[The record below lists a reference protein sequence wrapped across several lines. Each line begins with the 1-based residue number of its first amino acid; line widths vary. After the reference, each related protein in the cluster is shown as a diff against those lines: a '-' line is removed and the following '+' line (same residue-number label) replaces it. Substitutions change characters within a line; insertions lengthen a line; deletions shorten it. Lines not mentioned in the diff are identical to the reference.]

1 MNLLSGKERVPVK
14 IMAVFNQKGG
24 VGKTSL
30 AFHLG
35 WYLSEI
41 GRRTLL
47 VDLDPQG
54 NLSSLFGGQGCTA
67 AHLFTR
73 TGPGALE
80 AAEVTRN
87 TPTSTGMR
95 TFSLI
100 TSDESLQP
108 LEATTNG
115 LAGLTRLRKALRSA
129 EGRWDS
135 VVIDCPPSLGGFSAN
150 AIVAADEVIVP
161 CTLRQFSIHGLE
173 HVVEVIQSTRDEGLN
188 PDVRIL
194 AIVLNQFKT
203 DSKRK
208 TIFERDIWT
217 DVESRYGKQILP
229 SSIPASIKIE
239 EALYAKLP
247 IWEYAYIAKDESAR
261 SAGLTYRQVVS
272 DLVTRMNA
280 KVEGEAA

>member
-1 MNLLSGKERVPVK
+1 MRIIS
-14 IMAVFNQKGG
+14 IFNQKGG

-41 GRRTLL
+41 GHRTLL

-54 NLSSLFGGQGCTA
+54 NLSSLFGVQGCSA
-67 AHLFTR
+67 ANLFTR
-73 TGPGALE
+73 TGPDALQPV
-80 AAEVTRN
+80 EVTRN

-100 TSDESLQP
+100 TADESLQP

-115 LAGLTRLRKALRSA
+115 LAGLTKLRKALRSS
-129 EGRWDS
+129 EGKWDS

-173 HVVEVIQSTRDEGLN
+173 HVCEVIQSTRDEGLN

-194 AIVLNQFKT
+194 AIVLNQFKS

-208 TIFERDIWT
+208 TVFERDIWA
-217 DVESRYGKQILP
+217 DVEARYGKQILP
-229 SSIPASIKIE
+229 SSVPASIKIE

-247 IWEYAYIAKDESAR
+247 VWEYAYIAKDESAR
-261 SAGLTYRQVVS
+261 SAGSTYRGVVS
-272 DLVTRMNA
+272 DLVARMKT

>member
-1 MNLLSGKERVPVK
+1 LRIIS
-14 IMAVFNQKGG
+14 IFNQKGG

-41 GRRTLL
+41 GHRTLL
-47 VDLDPQG
+47 IDLDPQG
-54 NLSSLFGGQGCTA
+54 NLSSLFGGQGCSA
-67 AHLFTR
+67 ANLFTK
-73 TGPGALE
+73 TGPEALQTVE
-80 AAEVTRN
+80 ITRN
-87 TPTSTGMR
+87 TPTSTGTR
-95 TFSLI
+95 NFSLI
-100 TSDESLQP
+100 TADESLQP

-173 HVVEVIQSTRDEGLN
+173 HVCEVIQATREEGLN

-208 TIFERDIWT
+208 TVFERDIWA
-217 DVESRYGKQILP
+217 DVEGRYGKQLLP
-229 SSIPASIKIE
+229 SSVPASIKIE

-247 IWEYAYIAKDESAR
+247 VWEYAYIAKDESAR
-261 SAGLTYRQVVS
+261 SAGLTYREVVS
-272 DLVTRMNA
+272 DLVARMTS

>member
-1 MNLLSGKERVPVK
+1 MRITS
-14 IMAVFNQKGG
+14 IFNQKGG

-54 NLSSLFGGQGCTA
+54 NLSSLFGGQGCSA
-67 AHLFTR
+67 ANLFTR
-73 TGPGALE
+73 TGPEALQPV
-80 AAEVTRN
+80 EVARN
-87 TPTSTGMR
+87 TPTSTGVR
-95 TFSLI
+95 AFSLI
-100 TSDESLQP
+100 TADESLQP

-115 LAGLTRLRKALRSA
+115 LAGLTKLRKALRSA
-129 EGRWDS
+129 EGKWDS

-150 AIVAADEVIVP
+150 AIVAADDVIVP

-173 HVVEVIQSTRDEGLN
+173 HVCEVIQSTREEGLN
-188 PDVRIL
+188 PDVKIL
-194 AIVLNQFKT
+194 AIVLNQFKS

-208 TIFERDIWT
+208 TVFERDIWS
-217 DVESRYGKQILP
+217 DVETRYGKQILP
-229 SSIPASIKIE
+229 SSVPASIKIE

-247 IWEYAYIAKDESAR
+247 VWEYAYIAKDETARVAGSA
-261 SAGLTYRQVVS
+261 YRAVVS
-272 DLVTRMNA
+272 DLVARMKS

>member
-1 MNLLSGKERVPVK
+1 VRIIS
-14 IMAVFNQKGG
+14 IFNQKGG

-35 WYLSEI
+35 WYLAEI
-41 GRRTLL
+41 GHRTLL

-54 NLSSLFGGQGCTA
+54 NLSSLFGGQGCSA
-67 AHLFTR
+67 ANLFTR
-73 TGPGALE
+73 VGADALQTVE
-80 AAEVTRN
+80 ITRN
-87 TPTSTGMR
+87 TATSTGTR

-100 TSDESLQP
+100 SADESLQP

-115 LAGLTRLRKALRSA
+115 LAGLTKLRKALRSVEA
-129 EGRWDS
+129 RWDS

-173 HVVEVIQSTRDEGLN
+173 HVCEVIQATREEGLN

-203 DSKRK
+203 ESKRK
-208 TIFERDIWT
+208 TVFERDIWS
-217 DVESRYGKQILP
+217 DVEGRYGKQILP
-229 SSIPASIKIE
+229 SSVPASIKIE

-247 IWEYAYIAKDESAR
+247 VWEYAYVAKDDSAR
-261 SAGLTYRQVVS
+261 SAGMAYREVVS
-272 DLVTRMNA
+272 DLVARMTS

>member
-1 MNLLSGKERVPVK
+1 MTRHERGERLRILS
-14 IMAVFNQKGG
+14 IFNQKGG

-35 WYLSEI
+35 WYLAEI
-41 GRRTLL
+41 GHRTLL

-54 NLSSLFGGQGCTA
+54 NLTSLLDGQGCSA
-67 AHLFTR
+67 SNLFTK
-73 TGPGALE
+73 TGPAALE
-80 AAEVTRN
+80 TFEVTRE
-87 TPTSTGMR
+87 TPTSTGVR
-95 TFSLI
+95 KFSLI

-115 LAGLTRLRKALRSA
+115 LAGLTKLRKALRSA

-150 AIVAADEVIVP
+150 AIVAADEVLVP

-173 HVVEVIQSTRDEGLN
+173 HVVEVIQSTREEGLN

-194 AIVLNQFKT
+194 AIVLNQFKS

-208 TIFERDIWT
+208 TVFERDIWS

-229 SSIPASIKIE
+229 SSVPASIKIE

-247 IWEYAYIAKDESAR
+247 VWEYAYIAKDESAR
-261 SAGLTYRQVVS
+261 SAGLSYRAVVS
-272 DLVTRMNA
+272 DLVARM
-280 KVEGEAA
+280 KTLVEGEAA

>member
-1 MNLLSGKERVPVK
+1 MRILA
-14 IMAVFNQKGG
+14 IFNQKGG

-35 WYLSEI
+35 WYLSEV
-41 GRRTLL
+41 GQRTLL

-54 NLSSLFGGQGCTA
+54 NLSSLLDGQGCSA
-67 AHLFTR
+67 AHLFTK
-73 TGPGALE
+73 TGPAALE
-80 AAEVTRN
+80 TVEVRRD
-87 TPTSTGMR
+87 TPTCTGTR
-95 TFSLI
+95 HFSLI

-115 LAGLTRLRKALRSA
+115 LAGLTKLRKALRSA
-129 EGRWDS
+129 ESRWDS

-173 HVVEVIQSTRDEGLN
+173 HVCEVIQSTREEGLN

-194 AIVLNQFKT
+194 AIVLNQFKL

-208 TIFERDIWT
+208 TVFERDIWS
-217 DVESRYGKQILP
+217 DVESRYGKKILP

-247 IWEYAYIAKDESAR
+247 VWEYAYVSKDETAR
-261 SAGLTYRQVVS
+261 SAGLSYRAVVS
-272 DLVTRMNA
+272 DLVARMNA

>member
-1 MNLLSGKERVPVK
+1 LRITS
-14 IMAVFNQKGG
+14 IFNQKGG

-54 NLSSLFGGQGCTA
+54 NLSSLFGVQGCSA
-67 AHLFTR
+67 ANMFTR
-73 TGPGALE
+73 TGPEALQPV
-80 AAEVTRN
+80 EVTRN
-87 TPTSTGMR
+87 TPTSTGVR

-100 TSDESLQP
+100 TADESLQP

-115 LAGLTRLRKALRSA
+115 LAGLTKLRKALRSA

-150 AIVAADEVIVP
+150 AIVAADDVIVP

-173 HVVEVIQSTRDEGLN
+173 HVCEVIQSTREEGLN
-188 PDVRIL
+188 PDVKIL
-194 AIVLNQFKT
+194 AIVLNQFKS

-208 TIFERDIWT
+208 TVFERDIWA
-217 DVESRYGKQILP
+217 DVETRYGKQILP
-229 SSIPASIKIE
+229 SSVPMSIKIE

-247 IWEYAYIAKDESAR
+247 VWEYAYIAKDETAR
-261 SAGLTYRQVVS
+261 VAGAAYRGVVS
-272 DLVTRMNA
+272 DLVARMKS

>member
-1 MNLLSGKERVPVK
+1 LRITS
-14 IMAVFNQKGG
+14 IFNQKGG

-54 NLSSLFGGQGCTA
+54 NLSSLFGGQGCSA
-67 AHLFTR
+67 ANLFTK
-73 TGPGALE
+73 TGPEALQPV
-80 AAEVTRN
+80 EVTRN

-100 TSDESLQP
+100 TADESLQP

-115 LAGLTRLRKALRSA
+115 LAGLTKLRKALRSS
-129 EGRWDS
+129 EGKWDS

-150 AIVAADEVIVP
+150 AIVAADDVIVP

-173 HVVEVIQSTRDEGLN
+173 HVCEVIQSTREEGLN

-194 AIVLNQFKT
+194 AIVLNQFKS

-208 TIFERDIWT
+208 TVFERDIWA
-217 DVESRYGKQILP
+217 DVEARYGKQILP
-229 SSIPASIKIE
+229 SSVPASIKIE

-247 IWEYAYIAKDESAR
+247 VWEYAYIAKDETAR
-261 SAGLTYRQVVS
+261 AAGATYRGVVS
-272 DLVTRMNA
+272 DLVARMKS

>member
-1 MNLLSGKERVPVK
+1 VRIIS
-14 IMAVFNQKGG
+14 IFNQNGG

-41 GRRTLL
+41 GHRTLL
-47 VDLDPQG
+47 IDLDPQG
-54 NLSSLFGGQGCTA
+54 NLSSLFDSQGCSA
-67 AHLFTR
+67 ASLFTR
-73 TGPGALE
+73 VGTGALE
-80 AAEVTRN
+80 TVEITCS
-87 TPTSTGMR
+87 TPTSTGTR

-100 TSDESLQP
+100 SSDESLQP

-115 LAGLTRLRKALRSA
+115 LAGLTKLRKALRSA
-129 EGRWDS
+129 EARWDS

-173 HVVEVIQSTRDEGLN
+173 HVCEVIQATREEGLN

-203 DSKRK
+203 ESKRK
-208 TIFERDIWT
+208 TVFERDIWS

-229 SSIPASIKIE
+229 SSVPASIKIE

-247 IWEYAYIAKDESAR
+247 VWEYAYVAKDESAR
-261 SAGLTYRQVVS
+261 SAGMAYREVVS
-272 DLVTRMNA
+272 DLVARMTT

>member
-1 MNLLSGKERVPVK
+1 MRITS
-14 IMAVFNQKGG
+14 IFNQKGG

-54 NLSSLFGGQGCTA
+54 NLSSLFGGQGCSA
-67 AHLFTR
+67 ANLFTR
-73 TGPGALE
+73 TGPDALQPV
-80 AAEVTRN
+80 EVTRN
-87 TPTSTGMR
+87 TPTSTGVR

-100 TSDESLQP
+100 TADESLQP

-115 LAGLTRLRKALRSA
+115 LAGLTKLRKALRSA
-129 EGRWDS
+129 EGKWDS

-150 AIVAADEVIVP
+150 AIVAADDVIVP

-173 HVVEVIQSTRDEGLN
+173 HVCEVIQSTREEGLN
-188 PDVRIL
+188 PDVKIL
-194 AIVLNQFKT
+194 AIVLNQFKS

-208 TIFERDIWT
+208 TVFERDIWS
-217 DVESRYGKQILP
+217 DVETRYGKQILP
-229 SSIPASIKIE
+229 SSVPASIKIE

-247 IWEYAYIAKDESAR
+247 VWEYAYIAKDETAR
-261 SAGLTYRQVVS
+261 VAGAAYRAVVS
-272 DLVTRMNA
+272 DLVARMKS

>member
-1 MNLLSGKERVPVK
+1 VKVLS
-14 IMAVFNQKGG
+14 IFNQKGG

-41 GRRTLL
+41 GHRTLL
-47 VDLDPQG
+47 IDLDPQG
-54 NLSSLFGGQGCTA
+54 NLSSLFGGQGCSA
-67 AHLFTR
+67 ANLFTR
-73 TGPGALE
+73 TGPEALQTF
-80 AAEVTRN
+80 EVTRN
-87 TPTSTGMR
+87 TPTSTGTR
-95 TFSLI
+95 AFSLI
-100 TSDESLQP
+100 TADESLQP

-173 HVVEVIQSTRDEGLN
+173 HVCEVIQATREEGLN

-194 AIVLNQFKT
+194 AIVLNQFKM

-208 TIFERDIWT
+208 TVFERDIWS
-217 DVESRYGKQILP
+217 DVEGRYGKQILP

-247 IWEYAYIAKDESAR
+247 VWEYAYVAKDESAR
-261 SAGLTYRQVVS
+261 SAGLTYREVVS
-272 DLVTRMNA
+272 DLVARMTS

>member
-1 MNLLSGKERVPVK
+1 MRIIS
-14 IMAVFNQKGG
+14 IFNQKGG

-41 GRRTLL
+41 GHRTLL

-54 NLSSLFGGQGCTA
+54 NLSSLFGVQGCSA
-67 AHLFTR
+67 ANLFTR
-73 TGPGALE
+73 TGPDALQPV
-80 AAEVTRN
+80 EVTRN

-100 TSDESLQP
+100 TADESLQP

-115 LAGLTRLRKALRSA
+115 LAGLTKLRKALRSS
-129 EGRWDS
+129 EGKWDS

-173 HVVEVIQSTRDEGLN
+173 HVCEVIQSTRDEGLN

-194 AIVLNQFKT
+194 AIVLNQFKS

-208 TIFERDIWT
+208 TVFERDIWA
-217 DVESRYGKQILP
+217 DVEARYGKQILP
-229 SSIPASIKIE
+229 SSVPASIEIE

-247 IWEYAYIAKDESAR
+247 VWEYAYIAKDESAR
-261 SAGLTYRQVVS
+261 SAGSTYRGVVS
-272 DLVTRMNA
+272 DLVARMKT

>member
-1 MNLLSGKERVPVK
+1 MRILA
-14 IMAVFNQKGG
+14 IFNQKGG

-41 GRRTLL
+41 GHRTLL

-54 NLSSLFGGQGCTA
+54 NLSSLLDGQGCSA
-67 AHLFTR
+67 ANLFTR
-73 TGPGALE
+73 TGPAALE
-80 AAEVTRN
+80 PVEVRRE
-87 TPTSTGMR
+87 TPTSTGTR
-95 TFSLI
+95 VFSLI

-115 LAGLTRLRKALRSA
+115 LAGLTKLRKALRGA

-150 AIVAADEVIVP
+150 AIVAADDVIVP

-173 HVVEVIQSTRDEGLN
+173 HVCEVIQSTREEGLN

-203 DSKRK
+203 ESKRK
-208 TIFERDIWT
+208 TVFERDIWS
-217 DVESRYGKQILP
+217 DVESRYGKQLLR
-229 SSIPASIKIE
+229 SSVPASIKIE

-247 IWEYAYIAKDESAR
+247 VWEYAYVAKDDTAR
-261 SAGLTYRQVVS
+261 TAGQSYRAVVA
-272 DLVTRMNA
+272 DLVARMKNL
-280 KVEGEAA
+280 VEGEAA

>member
-1 MNLLSGKERVPVK
+1 LRIIS
-14 IMAVFNQKGG
+14 IFNQKGG

-41 GRRTLL
+41 GQRTLL

-54 NLSSLFGGQGCTA
+54 NLSSLFGGQGCSA
-67 AHLFTR
+67 ANLFTK
-73 TGPGALE
+73 TGPDALQTVE
-80 AAEVTRN
+80 ITRN
-87 TPTSTGMR
+87 TPTSTGTR

-100 TSDESLQP
+100 TADESLQP

-173 HVVEVIQSTRDEGLN
+173 HVCEVIQATREEGLN

-208 TIFERDIWT
+208 TVFERDIWS
-217 DVESRYGKQILP
+217 DVEGRYGKQILP
-229 SSIPASIKIE
+229 SSVPSSIKIE

-247 IWEYAYIAKDESAR
+247 VWEYAYIAKDDSAR
-261 SAGLTYRQVVS
+261 SAGQTYREVVS
-272 DLVTRMNA
+272 DLVARMTS

>member
-1 MNLLSGKERVPVK
+1 MRITS
-14 IMAVFNQKGG
+14 IFNQKGG

-54 NLSSLFGGQGCTA
+54 NLSSLFGAQGCSA
-67 AHLFTR
+67 ANLFTK
-73 TGPGALE
+73 TGPEALQPVE
-80 AAEVTRN
+80 ITRN
-87 TPTSTGMR
+87 TPTSTGVR

-100 TSDESLQP
+100 TADESLQP

-115 LAGLTRLRKALRSA
+115 LAGLTKLRKALRSS
-129 EGRWDS
+129 EGKWDS

-150 AIVAADEVIVP
+150 AIVAADDVIVP

-173 HVVEVIQSTRDEGLN
+173 HVCEVIQSTREEGLN

-194 AIVLNQFKT
+194 AIVLNQFKA

-208 TIFERDIWT
+208 TVFERDIWA
-217 DVESRYGKQILP
+217 DVEARYGKQILP
-229 SSIPASIKIE
+229 SSVPASIKIE

-247 IWEYAYIAKDESAR
+247 VWEYAYIAKDETAR
-261 SAGLTYRQVVS
+261 SAGATYRGVVS
-272 DLVTRMNA
+272 DLVARMKS

>member
-1 MNLLSGKERVPVK
+1 LRITS
-14 IMAVFNQKGG
+14 IFNQKGG

-54 NLSSLFGGQGCTA
+54 NLSSLFGGQGCSA
-67 AHLFTR
+67 ANLFTR
-73 TGPGALE
+73 TGPEALQPV
-80 AAEVTRN
+80 EVARN
-87 TPTSTGMR
+87 TPTSTGVR
-95 TFSLI
+95 AFSLI
-100 TSDESLQP
+100 TADESLQP

-115 LAGLTRLRKALRSA
+115 LAGLTKLRKALRSA
-129 EGRWDS
+129 EGKWDS

-150 AIVAADEVIVP
+150 AIVAADDVIVP

-173 HVVEVIQSTRDEGLN
+173 HVCEVIQSTREEGLN
-188 PDVRIL
+188 PDVKIL
-194 AIVLNQFKT
+194 AIVLNQFKS

-208 TIFERDIWT
+208 TVFERDIWS
-217 DVESRYGKQILP
+217 DVETRYGKQILP
-229 SSIPASIKIE
+229 SSVPASIKIE

-247 IWEYAYIAKDESAR
+247 VWEYAYIAKDETARVAGSA
-261 SAGLTYRQVVS
+261 YRAVVS
-272 DLVTRMNA
+272 DLVARMKS

>member
-1 MNLLSGKERVPVK
+1 MRIIS
-14 IMAVFNQKGG
+14 IFNQKGG

-41 GRRTLL
+41 GHRTLL

-54 NLSSLFGGQGCTA
+54 NLSSLFGGQGCSA
-67 AHLFTR
+67 AGLFTR
-73 TGPGALE
+73 TGPDALQPV
-80 AAEVTRN
+80 EVSRN
-87 TPTSTGMR
+87 TPTSTGVR

-100 TSDESLQP
+100 TADESLQP

-115 LAGLTRLRKALRSA
+115 LAGLTRLRKALRSC

-173 HVVEVIQSTRDEGLN
+173 HVCEVIQSTRDEGLN

-194 AIVLNQFKT
+194 AIVLNQFKS

-208 TIFERDIWT
+208 TVFERDIWA
-217 DVESRYGKQILP
+217 DVEARYGKQILP
-229 SSIPASIKIE
+229 SSVPASIKIE

-247 IWEYAYIAKDESAR
+247 VWEYAYIAKDESAR
-261 SAGLTYRQVVS
+261 SAGSTYRGVVS
-272 DLVTRMNA
+272 DLVARMKT

>member
-1 MNLLSGKERVPVK
+1 MRIIS
-14 IMAVFNQKGG
+14 IFNQKGG

-41 GRRTLL
+41 GHRTLL

-54 NLSSLFGGQGCTA
+54 NLSSLFGGQGCSA
-67 AHLFTR
+67 ANLFTR
-73 TGPGALE
+73 TGADALQTLE
-80 AAEVTRN
+80 ISRN
-87 TPTSTGMR
+87 TPTSTGTR
-95 TFSLI
+95 AFSLI
-100 TSDESLQP
+100 TADESLQP

-115 LAGLTRLRKALRSA
+115 LAGLTKLRKALRSA

-173 HVVEVIQSTRDEGLN
+173 HVCEVIQATREEGLN

-208 TIFERDIWT
+208 TVFERDIWS
-217 DVESRYGKQILP
+217 DVEGRYGKQILP
-229 SSIPASIKIE
+229 SSVPASIKIE

-247 IWEYAYIAKDESAR
+247 VWEYAYIAKDDSAR
-261 SAGLTYRQVVS
+261 SAGMAYREVVS
-272 DLVTRMNA
+272 DLVARMTS

>member
-1 MNLLSGKERVPVK
+1 VRILA
-14 IMAVFNQKGG
+14 IFNQKGG

-35 WYLSEI
+35 WYLSEV
-41 GRRTLL
+41 GQRTLL

-54 NLSSLFGGQGCTA
+54 NLSSLLDGQGCSA
-67 AHLFTR
+67 AHLFTK
-73 TGPGALE
+73 TGPAALE
-80 AAEVTRN
+80 TVEVRRD
-87 TPTSTGMR
+87 TPTCTGTR
-95 TFSLI
+95 HFSLI

-115 LAGLTRLRKALRSA
+115 LAGLTKLRKALRSA
-129 EGRWDS
+129 ESRWDS

-173 HVVEVIQSTRDEGLN
+173 HVCEVIQSTREEGLN

-194 AIVLNQFKT
+194 AIVLNQFKL

-208 TIFERDIWT
+208 TVFERDIWS
-217 DVESRYGKQILP
+217 DVESRYGKKILP

-247 IWEYAYIAKDESAR
+247 VWEYAYVSKDETAR
-261 SAGLTYRQVVS
+261 SAGLSYRAVVS
-272 DLVTRMNA
+272 DLVARMNA

>member
-1 MNLLSGKERVPVK
+1 LRIIS
-14 IMAVFNQKGG
+14 IFNQKGG

-41 GRRTLL
+41 GHRTLL

-54 NLSSLFGGQGCTA
+54 NLSSLFGGQGCSA
-67 AHLFTR
+67 ANLFTK
-73 TGPGALE
+73 TGPDALQTVE
-80 AAEVTRN
+80 ITRN
-87 TPTSTGMR
+87 TPTSTGTR
-95 TFSLI
+95 SFSLI
-100 TSDESLQP
+100 TADESLQP

-173 HVVEVIQSTRDEGLN
+173 HVCEVIQATREEGLN

-194 AIVLNQFKT
+194 AIVLNQFKM

-208 TIFERDIWT
+208 TVFERDIWS
-217 DVESRYGKQILP
+217 DVEGRYGKQILP
-229 SSIPASIKIE
+229 SSVPASIKIE

-247 IWEYAYIAKDESAR
+247 VWEYAYIAKDESAR
-261 SAGLTYRQVVS
+261 SAGLTYREVVS
-272 DLVTRMNA
+272 DLVARMTS

>member
-1 MNLLSGKERVPVK
+1 MRIIS
-14 IMAVFNQKGG
+14 IFNQKGG

-41 GRRTLL
+41 GHRTLL

-54 NLSSLFGGQGCTA
+54 NLSSLFGGQGCSA
-67 AHLFTR
+67 ANLFTR
-73 TGPGALE
+73 TGADALQTLE
-80 AAEVTRN
+80 ITRN
-87 TPTSTGMR
+87 TPTSTGTR
-95 TFSLI
+95 SFSLI
-100 TSDESLQP
+100 TADESLQP

-115 LAGLTRLRKALRSA
+115 LAGLTKLRKALRSA

-173 HVVEVIQSTRDEGLN
+173 HVCEVIQATREEGLN

-208 TIFERDIWT
+208 TVFERDIWS
-217 DVESRYGKQILP
+217 DVEGRYGKQILP
-229 SSIPASIKIE
+229 SSVPASIKIE

-247 IWEYAYIAKDESAR
+247 VWEYAYIAKDDSAR
-261 SAGLTYRQVVS
+261 SAGMAYREVVS
-272 DLVTRMNA
+272 DLVARMTS

>member
-1 MNLLSGKERVPVK
+1 LRITS
-14 IMAVFNQKGG
+14 IFNQKGG

-54 NLSSLFGGQGCTA
+54 NLSSLFGGQGCSA
-67 AHLFTR
+67 ANLFTR
-73 TGPGALE
+73 TGPEALQPV
-80 AAEVTRN
+80 EVARN
-87 TPTSTGMR
+87 TPTSTGVR
-95 TFSLI
+95 AFSLI
-100 TSDESLQP
+100 TADESLQP

-115 LAGLTRLRKALRSA
+115 LAGLTKLRKALRSA
-129 EGRWDS
+129 EGKWDS

-150 AIVAADEVIVP
+150 AIVAADDVIVP

-173 HVVEVIQSTRDEGLN
+173 HVCEVIQSTREEGLN
-188 PDVRIL
+188 PDVKIL
-194 AIVLNQFKT
+194 AIVLNQFKS

-208 TIFERDIWT
+208 TVFERDIWS
-217 DVESRYGKQILP
+217 DVETRYGKQILP
-229 SSIPASIKIE
+229 SSVPASIKIE

-247 IWEYAYIAKDESAR
+247 VWEYAYIAKDETAR
-261 SAGLTYRQVVS
+261 VAGAAYRAVVS
-272 DLVTRMNA
+272 DLVARMKS

>member
-1 MNLLSGKERVPVK
+1 MRIIS
-14 IMAVFNQKGG
+14 IFNQKGG

-41 GRRTLL
+41 GRRTLM

-54 NLSSLFGGQGCTA
+54 NLSSLFGVQGCSA
-67 AHLFTR
+67 ANLFTR
-73 TGPGALE
+73 TGPEALQPV
-80 AAEVTRN
+80 EVTRN
-87 TPTSTGMR
+87 TPTSTGVR
-95 TFSLI
+95 AFSLI
-100 TSDESLQP
+100 TADESLQP

-115 LAGLTRLRKALRSA
+115 LAGLTKLRKALRSS

-150 AIVAADEVIVP
+150 AIVAADDVIVP

-173 HVVEVIQSTRDEGLN
+173 HVCEVIQSTREEGLN

-194 AIVLNQFKT
+194 AIVLNQFKL

-208 TIFERDIWT
+208 TVFERDIWA
-217 DVESRYGKQILP
+217 DVEARYGKQILP
-229 SSIPASIKIE
+229 SSVPASIKIE

-247 IWEYAYIAKDESAR
+247 VWEYAYIAKDETAR
-261 SAGLTYRQVVS
+261 SAGATYRGVVS
-272 DLVTRMNA
+272 DLVARMKS

>member
-1 MNLLSGKERVPVK
+1 LRITS
-14 IMAVFNQKGG
+14 IFNQKGG

-54 NLSSLFGGQGCTA
+54 NLSSLFGGQGCSA
-67 AHLFTR
+67 ANLFTK
-73 TGPGALE
+73 TGPEALQPV
-80 AAEVTRN
+80 EVTRN
-87 TPTSTGMR
+87 TPTSTGVR

-100 TSDESLQP
+100 TADESLQP

-115 LAGLTRLRKALRSA
+115 LAGLTKLRKALRSS
-129 EGRWDS
+129 EGKWDS

-150 AIVAADEVIVP
+150 AIVAADDVIVP

-173 HVVEVIQSTRDEGLN
+173 HVCEVIQSTREEGLN

-194 AIVLNQFKT
+194 AIVLNQFKS

-208 TIFERDIWT
+208 TVFERDIWA
-217 DVESRYGKQILP
+217 DVEARYGKQILP
-229 SSIPASIKIE
+229 SSVPASIKIE

-247 IWEYAYIAKDESAR
+247 VWEYAYTAKDETAR
-261 SAGLTYRQVVS
+261 AAGASYRGVVS
-272 DLVTRMNA
+272 DLVARMKS

>member
-1 MNLLSGKERVPVK
+1 MRIIS
-14 IMAVFNQKGG
+14 IFNQKGG

-41 GRRTLL
+41 GHRTLL
-47 VDLDPQG
+47 IDLDPQG
-54 NLSSLFGGQGCTA
+54 NLSSLFGGQGCSA
-67 AHLFTR
+67 ANLFTR
-73 TGPGALE
+73 TGPDALQPV
-80 AAEVTRN
+80 EVSRN
-87 TPTSTGMR
+87 TPTSTGVR
-95 TFSLI
+95 SFSLI
-100 TSDESLQP
+100 TADESLQP

-115 LAGLTRLRKALRSA
+115 LAGLTKLRKALRSS

-173 HVVEVIQSTRDEGLN
+173 HVCEVIQSTRDEGLN

-208 TIFERDIWT
+208 TVFERDIWS
-217 DVESRYGKQILP
+217 DVETRYGKQILP
-229 SSIPASIKIE
+229 SSVPASIKIE

-247 IWEYAYIAKDESAR
+247 VWEYAYIAKDESAR
-261 SAGLTYRQVVS
+261 SAGSTYRGVVS
-272 DLVTRMNA
+272 DLVARMKT

>member
-1 MNLLSGKERVPVK
+1 LR
-14 IMAVFNQKGG
+14 IIAIFNQKGG

-41 GRRTLL
+41 GHRTLL

-54 NLSSLFGGQGCTA
+54 NLSSLFGGQGCSA
-67 AHLFTR
+67 ANLFTR
-73 TGPGALE
+73 IGPDALQPVE
-80 AAEVTRN
+80 IKRN
-87 TPTSTGMR
+87 TPTSTGVR

-100 TSDESLQP
+100 TADESLQP

-115 LAGLTRLRKALRSA
+115 LAGLTKLRKALRSGEA
-129 EGRWDS
+129 KWDS

-150 AIVAADEVIVP
+150 AIVAADDVIVP

-173 HVVEVIQSTRDEGLN
+173 HVCEVIQSTREEGLN

-194 AIVLNQFKT
+194 AIVLNQFKS

-208 TIFERDIWT
+208 TVFERDIWA
-217 DVESRYGKQILP
+217 DVEARYGKQILP
-229 SSIPASIKIE
+229 SSVPASIKIE

-247 IWEYAYIAKDESAR
+247 VWEYAYIAKDETAR
-261 SAGLTYRQVVS
+261 AAGSIYRGVVS
-272 DLVTRMNA
+272 DLVARMKS

>member
-1 MNLLSGKERVPVK
+1 LRITS
-14 IMAVFNQKGG
+14 IFNQKGG

-54 NLSSLFGGQGCTA
+54 NLSSLFGVQGCSA
-67 AHLFTR
+67 ANMFTR
-73 TGPGALE
+73 TGPEALQPV
-80 AAEVTRN
+80 EVTRN
-87 TPTSTGMR
+87 TPTSTGVR
-95 TFSLI
+95 SFSVI
-100 TSDESLQP
+100 TADESLQP

-115 LAGLTRLRKALRSA
+115 LAGLTKLRKALRSA
-129 EGRWDS
+129 EGKWDS

-150 AIVAADEVIVP
+150 AIVAADDVIVP

-173 HVVEVIQSTRDEGLN
+173 HVCEVIQSTREEGLN
-188 PDVRIL
+188 PDVKIL
-194 AIVLNQFKT
+194 AIVLNQFKS

-208 TIFERDIWT
+208 TVFERDIWT
-217 DVESRYGKQILP
+217 DVEARYGKQILP
-229 SSIPASIKIE
+229 SSVPASIKIE

-247 IWEYAYIAKDESAR
+247 VWEYAYIAKDETAR
-261 SAGLTYRQVVS
+261 VAGAAYRGVVS
-272 DLVTRMNA
+272 DLVARMKS

>member
-1 MNLLSGKERVPVK
+1 LRITS
-14 IMAVFNQKGG
+14 IFNQKGG

-54 NLSSLFGGQGCTA
+54 NLSSLFGGQGCSA
-67 AHLFTR
+67 ANLFTR
-73 TGPGALE
+73 TGPDALQPV
-80 AAEVTRN
+80 EVTRN
-87 TPTSTGMR
+87 TPTSTGVR

-100 TSDESLQP
+100 TADESLQP

-115 LAGLTRLRKALRSA
+115 LAGLTKLRKALRSA
-129 EGRWDS
+129 EGKWDS

-150 AIVAADEVIVP
+150 AIVAADDVIVP

-173 HVVEVIQSTRDEGLN
+173 HVCEVIQSTREEGLN
-188 PDVRIL
+188 PDVKIL
-194 AIVLNQFKT
+194 AIVLNQFKS

-208 TIFERDIWT
+208 TVFERDIWS
-217 DVESRYGKQILP
+217 DVETRYGKQILP
-229 SSIPASIKIE
+229 SSVPASIKIE

-247 IWEYAYIAKDESAR
+247 VWEYAYIAKDETAR
-261 SAGLTYRQVVS
+261 VAGAAYRAVVS
-272 DLVTRMNA
+272 DLVARMKS

>member
-1 MNLLSGKERVPVK
+1 LRIIS
-14 IMAVFNQKGG
+14 IFNQKGG

-41 GRRTLL
+41 GHRTLL

-54 NLSSLFGGQGCTA
+54 NLSSLFGGQGCSA
-67 AHLFTR
+67 ANLFTK
-73 TGPGALE
+73 TGPDALQTVE
-80 AAEVTRN
+80 ITRN
-87 TPTSTGMR
+87 TPTSTGTR
-95 TFSLI
+95 SFSRI
-100 TSDESLQP
+100 TADESLQP

-173 HVVEVIQSTRDEGLN
+173 HVCEVIQATREEGLN

-194 AIVLNQFKT
+194 AIVLNQFKM

-208 TIFERDIWT
+208 TVFERDIWS
-217 DVESRYGKQILP
+217 DVEGRYGKQILP
-229 SSIPASIKIE
+229 SSVPASIKIE

-247 IWEYAYIAKDESAR
+247 VWEYAYIAKDESAR
-261 SAGLTYRQVVS
+261 SAGLTYREVVS
-272 DLVTRMNA
+272 DLVARMTS

>member
-1 MNLLSGKERVPVK
+1 MRITS
-14 IMAVFNQKGG
+14 IFNQKGG

-54 NLSSLFGGQGCTA
+54 NLSSLFGGQGCSA
-67 AHLFTR
+67 ANLFTR
-73 TGPGALE
+73 TGPDALQPV
-80 AAEVTRN
+80 EVTRN
-87 TPTSTGMR
+87 TPTSTGVR

-100 TSDESLQP
+100 TADESLQP

-115 LAGLTRLRKALRSA
+115 LAGLTKLRKALRSA
-129 EGRWDS
+129 EGKWDS

-150 AIVAADEVIVP
+150 AIVAADDVIVP

-173 HVVEVIQSTRDEGLN
+173 HVCEVIQSTREEGLN
-188 PDVRIL
+188 PDVKIL
-194 AIVLNQFKT
+194 ANVLNQFKS

-208 TIFERDIWT
+208 TVFERDIWS
-217 DVESRYGKQILP
+217 DVETRYGKQILP
-229 SSIPASIKIE
+229 SSVPASIKIE

-247 IWEYAYIAKDESAR
+247 VWEYAYTAKDETAR
-261 SAGLTYRQVVS
+261 AAGASYRGVVS
-272 DLVTRMNA
+272 DLVARMKS

>member
-1 MNLLSGKERVPVK
+1 MRITS
-14 IMAVFNQKGG
+14 IFNQKGG

-54 NLSSLFGGQGCTA
+54 NLSSLFGIQGCSA
-67 AHLFTR
+67 ANLFTR
-73 TGPGALE
+73 MGPDALQPV
-80 AAEVTRN
+80 EVTRN
-87 TPTSTGMR
+87 TPTSTGVR

-100 TSDESLQP
+100 TADESLQP

-115 LAGLTRLRKALRSA
+115 LAGLTKLRKALRSA
-129 EGRWDS
+129 EGKWDS

-150 AIVAADEVIVP
+150 AIVAADDVIVP

-173 HVVEVIQSTRDEGLN
+173 HVCEVIQSTREEGLN

-194 AIVLNQFKT
+194 AIVLNQFKS

-208 TIFERDIWT
+208 TVFERDIWA
-217 DVESRYGKQILP
+217 DVEARYGKQILP
-229 SSIPASIKIE
+229 SSVPASIKIE

-247 IWEYAYIAKDESAR
+247 VWEYAYIAKDETARVAGSA
-261 SAGLTYRQVVS
+261 YRGVVS
-272 DLVTRMNA
+272 DLVARMKT

>member
-1 MNLLSGKERVPVK
+1 MRITS
-14 IMAVFNQKGG
+14 IFNQKGG

-54 NLSSLFGGQGCTA
+54 NLSSLFGVQGCSA
-67 AHLFTR
+67 ANLFTR
-73 TGPGALE
+73 TGPEALQPV
-80 AAEVTRN
+80 EVTRS
-87 TPTSTGMR
+87 TPTSTGVR
-95 TFSLI
+95 SFSLI
-100 TSDESLQP
+100 TADESLQP

-115 LAGLTRLRKALRSA
+115 LAGLTKLRKALRSA
-129 EGRWDS
+129 EGKWDS

-150 AIVAADEVIVP
+150 AIVAADDVIVP

-173 HVVEVIQSTRDEGLN
+173 HVCEVIQSTREEGLN
-188 PDVRIL
+188 PDVKIL
-194 AIVLNQFKT
+194 AIVLNQFKS

-208 TIFERDIWT
+208 TVFERDIWA
-217 DVESRYGKQILP
+217 DVETRYGKQILP
-229 SSIPASIKIE
+229 SSVPASIKIE

-247 IWEYAYIAKDESAR
+247 VWEYAYIAKDETAR
-261 SAGLTYRQVVS
+261 VAGAAYRGVVS
-272 DLVTRMNA
+272 DLVARMKS

>member
-1 MNLLSGKERVPVK
+1 MRILS
-14 IMAVFNQKGG
+14 IFNQKGG

-41 GRRTLL
+41 GHRTLL

-54 NLSSLFGGQGCTA
+54 NLSSLFGAAGCSA

-73 TGPGALE
+73 TGADALQTVE
-80 AAEVTRN
+80 ITRN
-87 TPTSTGMR
+87 TPTSTGTR
-95 TFSLI
+95 SFSLI
-100 TSDESLQP
+100 TADESLQP

-115 LAGLTRLRKALRSA
+115 LAGLTKLRKALRSA

-150 AIVAADEVIVP
+150 AIVAADDVIVP

-173 HVVEVIQSTRDEGLN
+173 HVCEVIQATREEGLN

-194 AIVLNQFKT
+194 AIVLNQFRT

-208 TIFERDIWT
+208 TVFERDIWA
-217 DVESRYGKQILP
+217 DVEGRYGKQILP
-229 SSIPASIKIE
+229 SSVPASIKIE

-247 IWEYAYIAKDESAR
+247 VWEYAYIAKDDSAR
-261 SAGLTYRQVVS
+261 SAGLTYREVVS
-272 DLVTRMNA
+272 DLVARMTS

>member
-1 MNLLSGKERVPVK
+1 MRITS
-14 IMAVFNQKGG
+14 IFNQKGG

-54 NLSSLFGGQGCTA
+54 NLSSLFGGQGCSA
-67 AHLFTR
+67 ANLFTR
-73 TGPGALE
+73 TGPDALQPV
-80 AAEVTRN
+80 EVTRN
-87 TPTSTGMR
+87 TPTSTGVR

-100 TSDESLQP
+100 TADESLQP

-115 LAGLTRLRKALRSA
+115 LAGLTKLRKALRSA
-129 EGRWDS
+129 EGKWDS

-150 AIVAADEVIVP
+150 AIVAADDVIVP

-173 HVVEVIQSTRDEGLN
+173 HVCEVIQSTREEGLN

-194 AIVLNQFKT
+194 AIVLNQFKS

-208 TIFERDIWT
+208 TVFERDIWA
-217 DVESRYGKQILP
+217 DVETRYGKQILP
-229 SSIPASIKIE
+229 SSVPASIKIE

-247 IWEYAYIAKDESAR
+247 VWEYAYIAKDETAR
-261 SAGLTYRQVVS
+261 VAGAAYRAVVS
-272 DLVTRMNA
+272 DLVARMKS